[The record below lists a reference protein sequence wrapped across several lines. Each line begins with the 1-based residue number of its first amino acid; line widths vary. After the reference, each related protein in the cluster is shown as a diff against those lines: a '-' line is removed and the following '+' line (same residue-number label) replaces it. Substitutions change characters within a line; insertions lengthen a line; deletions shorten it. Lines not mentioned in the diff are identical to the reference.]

1 MKEIDYVA
9 RVESAR
15 VYEVARVT
23 SLDRA
28 RRLSDR
34 LGAEAYLKR
43 EDTQDV
49 HSFKIRGAYN
59 KMCRLSADELA
70 KGVLAASAG
79 NHAQGVALS
88 AKALGT
94 KATIVMPETTPRLK
108 VEEVASYGAEIVLKG
123 ETYSDAAEEAKRLV
137 REKGLVFI
145 PPYDDPD
152 VIAGQGTV
160 AKEILEQRP
169 EVDAIFVPI
178 GGGGF
183 AAGVSAYVKGV
194 KPSVRVYGVEPVDSD
209 CMARSIEAGHPVT
222 VEHPGLFADGV
233 CVRRPGDETF
243 RICRACLDGIVRVT
257 MSEICEATEDIFEAT
272 RSVCEPAGALGLAA
286 LKRTVKRGE
295 TAVAIVS
302 GANMNFASL
311 CFISSDSYFARIRDE
326 VMADGKVDL
335 EEAKRILHVLDVAF
349 TPFEPTARLMSLLR
363 ESIAAGNVSAAQSR
377 AIAQAIDDA
386 LNLRV
391 ETAEARRHLMG

>member
-1 MKEIDYVA
+1 MEGIDYVS
-9 RVESAR
+9 RIESAR
-15 VYEVARVT
+15 VYDVARVT
-23 SLDRA
+23 ALDRA

-34 LGAEAYLKR
+34 LGANVYLKR

-49 HSFKIRGAYN
+49 HSFKIRGAYQ
-59 KMCRLSADELA
+59 KMSGLSAAELA

-88 AKALGT
+88 AKVLGT
-94 KATIVMPETTPRLK
+94 KATIVMPETTPRIK
-108 VEEVASYGAEIVLKG
+108 SDEVASYGAEIVLKG

-137 REKGLVFI
+137 AEKGFTFI

-169 EVDAIFVPI
+169 EVDSIFVPI

-194 KPSVRVYGVEPVDSD
+194 KPSVKVYGVEPDDSD
-209 CMARSIEAGHPVT
+209 CMARSLEAGHPVT

-233 CVRRPGDETF
+233 CVKRPGDETF
-243 RICRACLDGIVRVT
+243 RICRECLDGVVRVK

-286 LKRTVKRGE
+286 LKKTVKRGE
-295 TAVAIVS
+295 TAVAIIS
-302 GANMNFASL
+302 GANMNFVSL
-311 CFISSDSYFARIRDE
+311 SFISSDSYFARLRDDIL
-326 VMADGKVDL
+326 ADGRVDL
-335 EEAKRILHVLDVAF
+335 GEARHMLEILDGSF
-349 TPFEPTARLMSLLR
+349 TPSAPLSRLMDLLR
-363 ESIAAGNVSAAQSR
+363 SAVSAGTVNAGQSQAIAR
-377 AIAQAIDDA
+377 AIEDS
-386 LNLRV
+386 LNLRMV
-391 ETAEARRHLMG
+391 TAADRRKFMG